1 MPPVAGELEV
11 RVYAGL
17 WLSSGTVGINAS
29 DEVINSLRWVM
40 YKDLKVDVVTNSGKV
55 IDVED
60 VEVSAWLNKA
70 AEAEVSIDTYI
81 GTADKRLPLARDSV
95 INVNS
100 EPITRL
106 TRAGQTSSIE
116 NLLAGT
122 VYSQYASRVSAIS
135 ATIKLIP
142 GEVVLL
148 NNLEVNSRY
157 VALSATEHLSEAR
170 TEVKMAEFNR
180 DSYEGI
186 EYE

>member
-1 MPPVAGELEV
+1 LEV

-70 AEAEVSIDTYI
+70 AESEVSIDTYI
-81 GTADKRLPLARDSV
+81 GSADKRLPLAKGSV
-95 INVNS
+95 IDSKS
-100 EPITRL
+100 EPIARL
-106 TRAGQTSSIE
+106 TRAGQTTSIE

-135 ATIKLIP
+135 ATVKLIP
-142 GEVVLL
+142 EELVLL

>member
-1 MPPVAGELEV
+1 M
-11 RVYAGL
+11 
-17 WLSSGTVGINAS
+17 
-29 DEVINSLRWVM
+29 
-40 YKDLKVDVVTNSGKV
+40 
-55 IDVED
+55 
-60 VEVSAWLNKA
+60 
-70 AEAEVSIDTYI
+70 
-81 GTADKRLPLARDSV
+81 
-95 INVNS
+95 
-100 EPITRL
+100 
-106 TRAGQTSSIE
+106 
-116 NLLAGT
+116 
-122 VYSQYASRVSAIS
+122 YSQYASRVSAIS